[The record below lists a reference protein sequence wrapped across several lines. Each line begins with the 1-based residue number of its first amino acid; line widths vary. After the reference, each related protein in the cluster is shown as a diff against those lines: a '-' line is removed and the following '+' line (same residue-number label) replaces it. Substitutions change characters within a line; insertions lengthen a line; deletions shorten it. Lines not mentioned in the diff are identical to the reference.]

1 MGILDRAMRSP
12 EYGAPAN
19 DAEFV
24 LYHTEGIEAMGFTNH
39 LKLPHYV
46 TFQASLSNVR
56 EAVRRDNANAAAAA
70 ENAASAVEL
79 V

>member
-1 MGILDRAMRSP
+1 MGILDQAMRSP
-12 EYGAPAN
+12 DSRSPAN

-24 LYHTEGIEAMGFTNH
+24 LYHTEGIEAMGFVNH

-46 TFQASLSNVR
+46 TFQAGLSNVR
-56 EAVRRDNANAAAAA
+56 AAVRKEEKAK
-70 ENAASAVEL
+70 EL